1 MSFNIT
7 LNNVPLNMTVKIKS
21 IKSALKNKNR
31 LTELGFTEGCE
42 ITPLYISPLGD
53 PTAYCIRGTIIALR
67 GEDAENIIVAP
78 PKEV

>member
-7 LNNVPLNMTVKIKS
+7 LNNVPLNVTVKIKS
-21 IKSALKNKNR
+21 LKSALKNKDR
-31 LTELGFTEGCE
+31 LAELGFTEGCE

-67 GEDAENIIVAP
+67 EEDTKNIIVAL